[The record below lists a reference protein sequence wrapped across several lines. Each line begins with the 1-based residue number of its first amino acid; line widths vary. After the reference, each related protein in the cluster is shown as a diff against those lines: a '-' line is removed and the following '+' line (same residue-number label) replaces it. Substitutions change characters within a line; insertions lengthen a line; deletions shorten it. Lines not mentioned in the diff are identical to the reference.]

1 MKKGEIKKISFNIL
15 KYNQFSKDPLEIDE
29 LSFWKYYLE
38 ILQVK
43 AGNFLKDKELDVL
56 AYILAGVPNKSYFKK
71 PNSDELMEAFDLSV
85 PYLHKIKYELK
96 EKGVIVPT
104 EIRGDFILNPRLADY
119 QKEIKKYLQDGNEI
133 EYLFKFKKRKE
144 DNDKN
149 SKE

>member
-1 MKKGEIKKISFNIL
+1 MKKEAVKRISFNIL
-15 KYNQFSKDPLEIDE
+15 KYNQFSKDPLEVDE

-38 ILQVK
+38 ILQIK

-56 AYILAGVPNKSYFKK
+56 AYILAGVPGKSYFKK

-96 EKGVIVPT
+96 DKGIIIPT
-104 EIRGDFILNPRLADY
+104 EVRGDFILNPRLADY
-119 QKEIKKYLQDGNEI
+119 QKEIKKYFEDDTEI
-133 EYLFKFKKRKE
+133 EYLFKFKKRNYDDE
-144 DNDKN
+144 N